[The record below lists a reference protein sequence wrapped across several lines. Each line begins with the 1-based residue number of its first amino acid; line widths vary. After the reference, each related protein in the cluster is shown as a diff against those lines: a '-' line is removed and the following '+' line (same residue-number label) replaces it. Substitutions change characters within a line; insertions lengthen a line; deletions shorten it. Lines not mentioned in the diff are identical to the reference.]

1 MNQSFLDTIKK
12 AHFVGIG
19 GIGVSAIAR
28 MMLLRGVSVSG
39 SDRGPSLVTEGLEK
53 LGTSIYFGHEAKHVP
68 GDTSLVVY
76 SPAVPSENPEL
87 VKAHE
92 LGVET
97 LSYPEMLGKISL
109 GMCTVAV
116 SGTHGKTTTTAMIAE
131 VLTRAGKSPTVIVG
145 SLLKSGSN
153 FIHGDSDIFV
163 VEACEYKRSF
173 LNLSPEIL
181 VITNIDNDHLDYYK
195 DIDDIISAFHE
206 LAMKIPATGY
216 VVADLRNEPTVRA
229 LEGIQA
235 TVVDYSKILE
245 QQTLA
250 LSVSGEHNQRNAR
263 AALAVGQV
271 LGLETKEV
279 LDLLPYFQGTWRRQ
293 EFKGETE
300 AGVIVYD
307 DYAHHPTEIRAT
319 LQGFRAKFPE
329 GNIRVVFQPH
339 LYSRTK
345 LLLHE
350 FAESFSDASEVIVAP
365 IYAAREEPDP
375 SITPE
380 ILSTEIK
387 SHGVATQTLGEFF
400 AIETYL
406 RTTSKKGDIILTM
419 GAGDV
424 HKVGEALLV

>member
-1 MNQSFLDTIKK
+1 MNEQLAQLSKV
-12 AHFVGIG
+12 HFVGIG
-19 GIGVSAIAR
+19 GIGVSAVAR

-39 SDRGPSLVTEGLEK
+39 SDRGPSLVTEGLER
-53 LGTSIYFGHEAKHVP
+53 LGAQIFFSHQGDYVSR
-68 GDTSLVVY
+68 DTSLVVY
-76 SPAVPSENPEL
+76 SPAVPTDNPEL
-87 VKAHE
+87 VRARE
-92 LGVET
+92 LGVRALT
-97 LSYPEMLGKISL
+97 YPEMLGELSRDMRTI
-109 GMCTVAV
+109 AV
-116 SGTHGKTTTTAMIAE
+116 SGTHGKTTTTAMITE
-131 VLTRAGKSPTVIVG
+131 VLTGAGKSPTVIVG

-153 FIHGDSDIFV
+153 FIPGDSNLFV
-163 VEACEYKRSF
+163 VEACEYRRSF

-195 DIDDIISAFHE
+195 DLDDIISAFHE
-206 LAMKIPATGY
+206 LAMKVPAHGF
-216 VVADLRNEPTVRA
+216 VIADLSIEAVRKA
-229 LEGIQA
+229 LEGVSAQI
-235 TVVDYSKILE
+235 VDYPQIE
-245 QQTLA
+245 REHTLA

-263 AALAVGQV
+263 AALAVAQV
-271 LGLETKEV
+271 LGVETSRALE
-279 LDLLPYFQGTWRRQ
+279 LLPKFQGTWRRQ

-300 AGVIVYD
+300 EGVIIYD

-350 FAESFSDASEVIVAP
+350 FAQSFRDASEVIVAP

-375 SITPE
+375 SISPE
-380 ILSTEIK
+380 ILASAICGHNPNASTL
-387 SHGVATQTLGEFF
+387 SDFF

-406 RTTSKKGDIILTM
+406 RTTGQKGDVVLTM

-424 HKVGEALLV
+424 HKIGEALLS